1 MSDND
6 KFEAAKFKPGQSG
19 NPAGKVKGTVGGRLK
34 ALGAL
39 DRMMGKEENIALL
52 ETALEEAFK
61 KKPVWFFVN
70 IVMPLLPKETR
81 GTFDSGDRVIEWRG
95 LLSVCEEVTGKAA
108 RPVAA
113 EVGGETRSA
122 LVD

>member
-1 MSDND
+1 MSEIE

-19 NPAGKVKGTVGGRLK
+19 NPGGKVKGTVGGRMK

-52 ETALEEAFK
+52 ETALEETFR

-81 GTFDSGDRVIEWRG
+81 GTFESGDRVIEWRG
-95 LLSVCEEVTGKAA
+95 LLSVCEEVTGKTA

-113 EVGGETRSA
+113 EAGG
-122 LVD
+122 

>member
-1 MSDND
+1 MSEID

-19 NPAGKVKGTVGGRLK
+19 NPAGKVKGTVGGRMK

-52 ETALEEAFK
+52 ETALEETFR

-70 IVMPLLPKETR
+70 IVMPLLPKETK
-81 GTFDSGDRVIEWRG
+81 GVLEGGDHVIEWRS
-95 LLSVCEEVTGKAA
+95 LVSTAA
-108 RPVAA
+108 AA
-113 EVGGETRSA
+113 AVETR
-122 LVD
+122 V

>member
-1 MSDND
+1 MSEIE

-19 NPAGKVKGTVGGRLK
+19 NPAGKAKGTVSGRLK

-52 ETALEEAFK
+52 ETALEESFK

-70 IVMPLLPKETR
+70 IVMPLLPKETK
-81 GTFDSGDRVIEWRG
+81 GVLEGGDRVIEWRS
-95 LLSVCEEVTGKAA
+95 LVSTAAMAASVEAGV
-108 RPVAA
+108 
-113 EVGGETRSA
+113 
-122 LVD
+122 

>member
-19 NPAGKVKGTVGGRLK
+19 NPAGKVRGTVGGRLK

-52 ETALEEAFK
+52 ETALEESFK

-108 RPVAA
+108 RPFAA
-113 EVGGETRSA
+113 EVGG
-122 LVD
+122 